1 MDAFDISEIVD
12 GHETNG
18 ELYHEFIR
26 AERLSVGLYGL
37 GAGATDPQT
46 PHTEDEIYYSVAGAA
61 TLEVAGEHRPVSA
74 GSVIYVD
81 AHVDHRFHSITEELS
96 VIVVF
101 APPRRSLAGQS

>member
-1 MDAFDISEIVD
+1 MDAFDMSEIVE
-12 GHETNG
+12 GHEKNG
-18 ELYHEFIR
+18 ELYHEFLR
-26 AERLSVGLYGL
+26 AERLSVGLYVL
-37 GAGATDPQT
+37 GAGATDPQS
-46 PHTEDEIYYSVAGAA
+46 PHTEDEIYYIVSGAA
-61 TLEVAGEHRPVSA
+61 TIEVAGEHRPVSA